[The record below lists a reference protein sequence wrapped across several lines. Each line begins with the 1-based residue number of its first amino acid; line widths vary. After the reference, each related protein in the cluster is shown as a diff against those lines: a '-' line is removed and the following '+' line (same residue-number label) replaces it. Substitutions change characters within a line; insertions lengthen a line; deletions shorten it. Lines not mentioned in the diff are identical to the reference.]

1 METVF
6 DIETDG
12 LLDVLTKIHVMSWS
26 NDMGEVKH
34 THDYDEMRY
43 VLLNSE
49 TLVGHNIIRF
59 DIPAVEKLLGIKVK
73 ARLIDT
79 LALSWYINHG
89 RMKHGLEGY
98 GEEYGVPKPV
108 IKDWNT
114 LTPQEYAHRCDEDVK
129 INNRLWRDLDLKLN
143 KLYRDAP
150 EDKNRLIDYL
160 SFKLDCARE
169 QEELQWKLD
178 VPKAQAAY
186 DEISRLKEEKVEQ
199 LADAMPKRVLTKTVK
214 QPKRDRYKKDGNL
227 SSDWENWFGLCKQ
240 YRQPD
245 TTLDFVVEKGRERG
259 NPNSNDQVK
268 DWLYSLGW
276 KPVTYKFTRNKVTGN
291 EKRIEQ
297 VRKGSELCQSVRDLS
312 SVDAAVDLLD
322 GLTVLTHRAGILK
335 GFLEGHTDG
344 YLQAGVA
351 GLTNTFRFKHFKPLV
366 NLPSVDK
373 PYGDVIRGCLI
384 APEGYMLCG
393 ADMTSL
399 EDTTKRH
406 YMKPLDPDYVNE
418 MSREGFD
425 PHLDLAKYYYESVLV
440 STIEEEERKLK
451 GILTAGK
458 KSPSLVNILA
468 SLRASLKS
476 YNDGEVDLKK
486 LRKSYKVVNY
496 SATYGVG
503 AAKLARETGMSERD
517 AKSLLKAF
525 WSRNWAIEKVA
536 SAAKTREVLEG
547 MWLKNPV
554 SGFWHSLR
562 SEKDRFSTLN
572 QSTGVFCFDTWVALC
587 RENGIKCVGQFHDEV
602 IALVKKG
609 DEGNVESIM
618 HDAAIKLN
626 QKVKLNVPLGT
637 DVQFGNTYA
646 DIH

>member
-1 METVF
+1 MTTVF

-12 LLDVLTKIHVMSWS
+12 LLDQMTKIHVLSYS
-26 NDMGEVKH
+26 DDNKTVIH
-34 THDYDEMRY
+34 THDYDEMREFF
-43 VLLNSE
+43 LTRK
-49 TLVGHNIIRF
+49 TLVGHNIVRF
-59 DIPAVEKLLGIKVK
+59 DIPAVEKLLGIKVE

-79 LALSWYINHG
+79 LALSWYIHHD
-89 RMKHGLEGY
+89 RLKHGLEGY

-114 LTPQEYAHRCDEDVK
+114 LTPEEYAHRCNEDVK
-129 INNRLWRDLDLKLN
+129 INNRLYLLLNMKLN
-143 KLYRDAP
+143 KLYDN
-150 EDKNRLIDYL
+150 ENHKNRLIDYL
-160 SFKLDCARE
+160 TFKLDCARE

-178 VPKAQAAY
+178 VPKAQEAY

-199 LADAMPKRVLTKTVK
+199 LAEAMPKRMLTRMVT
-214 QPKRDRYKKDGNL
+214 QPKVMHKKDGEL
-227 SSDWENWFGLCKQ
+227 SSHGEKWVALCKEYKQ
-240 YRQPD
+240 SI
-245 TTLDFVVEKGRERG
+245 TSIGFKINTGEERG

-276 KPVTYKFTRNKVTGN
+276 KPRTFKFVRDKKTGD
-291 EKRIEQ
+291 ERQIEQ
-297 VRKGSELCQSVRDLS
+297 VRKGSELCS
-312 SVDAAVDLLD
+312 SVVDLASVDPAVDLLD

-335 GFLEGHTDG
+335 SFLECHKDG

-373 PYGDVIRGCLI
+373 PYGDVIRGCLTC
-384 APEGYMLCG
+384 PDGYVLAG

-406 YMKPLDPDYVNE
+406 YMKPLDPDYVEE

-425 PHLDLAKYYYESVLV
+425 PHLDLALHAGVINQDDIDKHNSG
-440 STIEEEERKLK
+440 ER
-451 GILTAGK
+451 
-458 KSPSLVNILA
+458 
-468 SLRASLKS
+468 SLKA
-476 YNDGEVDLKK
+476 
-486 LRKSYKVVNY
+486 LRKNYKVVNY

-503 AAKLARETGMSERD
+503 APKLARETGMSKGE
-517 AKSLLKAF
+517 AKTLLDAF

-536 SAAKTREVLEG
+536 STVRVREVMDG
-547 MWLKNPV
+547 MWLLNPV

-562 SEKDRFSTLN
+562 SDKDRFSTLN
-572 QSTGVFCFDTWVALC
+572 QSTGVFCFDTWVAIC
-587 RENGIKCVGQFHDEV
+587 RKNGIKAVGQFHDEI

-609 DEGNVESIM
+609 DEGKVENLM
-618 HDAAIKLN
+618 HEAAIMLN
-626 QKVKLNVPLGT
+626 DKVKLNVPLGT

>member
-1 METVF
+1 MTTVF

-12 LLDVLTKIHVMSWS
+12 LLDQMTKIHVLSYS
-26 NDMGEVKH
+26 DDNKTVIH
-34 THDYDEMRY
+34 THDYDEMREFF
-43 VLLNSE
+43 LTRK
-49 TLVGHNIIRF
+49 TLVGHNIVRF
-59 DIPAVEKLLGIKVK
+59 DIPAVEKLLGIKVE

-79 LALSWYINHG
+79 LALSWYIHHD
-89 RMKHGLEGY
+89 RLKHGLEGY

-114 LTPQEYAHRCDEDVK
+114 LTPEEYAHRCNEDVK
-129 INNRLWRDLDLKLN
+129 INNRLYLLLNMKLN
-143 KLYRDAP
+143 KLYDN
-150 EDKNRLIDYL
+150 ENHKNRLIDYL
-160 SFKLDCARE
+160 TFKLDCARE

-178 VPKAQAAY
+178 VPKAQEAY

-199 LADAMPKRVLTKTVK
+199 LAEAMPKRMLTRMVT
-214 QPKRDRYKKDGNL
+214 QPKVMHKKDGEL
-227 SSDWENWFGLCKQ
+227 SSHGEKWVALCKEYKQ
-240 YRQPD
+240 SI
-245 TTLDFVVEKGRERG
+245 TSIGFKINTGEERG

-276 KPVTYKFTRNKVTGN
+276 KPRTFKFVRDKKTGD
-291 EKRIEQ
+291 ERQIEQ
-297 VRKGSELCQSVRDLS
+297 VRKGSELCS
-312 SVDAAVDLLD
+312 SVVDLAFVDPAVDLLD

-335 GFLEGHTDG
+335 SFLECHKDG

-373 PYGDVIRGCLI
+373 PYGDVIRGCLTC
-384 APEGYMLCG
+384 PDGYVLAG

-406 YMKPLDPDYVNE
+406 YMKPLDPDYVEE

-425 PHLDLAKYYYESVLV
+425 PHLDLALHAGVINQDDIDKHNSG
-440 STIEEEERKLK
+440 ER
-451 GILTAGK
+451 
-458 KSPSLVNILA
+458 
-468 SLRASLKS
+468 SLKA
-476 YNDGEVDLKK
+476 
-486 LRKSYKVVNY
+486 LRKNYKVVNY

-503 AAKLARETGMSERD
+503 APKLARETGMSKGE
-517 AKSLLKAF
+517 AKTLLDAF

-536 SAAKTREVLEG
+536 STVRVREVMDG
-547 MWLKNPV
+547 MWLLNPV

-562 SEKDRFSTLN
+562 SDKDRFSTLN
-572 QSTGVFCFDTWVALC
+572 QSTGVFCFDTWVAIC
-587 RENGIKCVGQFHDEV
+587 RKNGIKAVGQFHDEI

-609 DEGNVESIM
+609 DEGKVENLM
-618 HDAAIKLN
+618 HEAAIMLN
-626 QKVKLNVPLGT
+626 DKVKLNVPLGT

>member
-1 METVF
+1 MTTVF

-49 TLVGHNIIRF
+49 TLIGHNIIRF
-59 DIPAVEKLLGIKVK
+59 DIPAVERVLDIKVT
-73 ARLIDT
+73 ARPIDT
-79 LALSWYINHG
+79 LALSWYLNHG

-98 GEEYGVPKPV
+98 GEEYGVLKPV
-108 IKDWNT
+108 IKDWDN
-114 LTPQEYAHRCDEDVK
+114 LTPQEYAHRCNEDVK

-143 KLYRDAP
+143 SLYKDAE
-150 EDKNRLIDYL
+150 EDKERLVDYL
-160 SFKLDCARE
+160 TFKLDCARE
-169 QEELQWKLD
+169 QEDLQWKLD

-199 LADAMPKRVLTKTVK
+199 LAEAMPKRTLTRIANRPKVMHKNNGELSSNGEKWKVLCRQYK
-214 QPKRDRYKKDGNL
+214 QP
-227 SSDWENWFGLCKQ
+227 E
-240 YRQPD
+240 
-245 TTLDFVVEKGRERG
+245 TTLKFVVKTGQERG

-276 KPVTYKFTRNKVTGN
+276 KPSTYKFTRHKVTGE
-291 EKRIEQ
+291 EKMIAQ

-312 SVDAAVDLLD
+312 SNDAAVDLLD

-373 PYGDVIRGCLI
+373 PYGDVIRGCLV
-384 APEGYMLCG
+384 APEGYVLAG

-425 PHLDLAKYYYESVLV
+425 PHLDLALHAGVITQDDIDRHNSG
-440 STIEEEERKLK
+440 ER
-451 GILTAGK
+451 
-458 KSPSLVNILA
+458 
-468 SLRASLKS
+468 SLKS
-476 YNDGEVDLKK
+476 
-486 LRKSYKVVNY
+486 LRKNYKVVNY

-503 AAKLARETGMSERD
+503 AAKLARETGMTNKE
-517 AKSLLKAF
+517 AKVLLEAF
-525 WSRNWAIEKVA
+525 WSRNHAIEKVA
-536 SAAKTREVLEG
+536 KSLRTRELFGG

-554 SGFWHSLR
+554 SGFWYSLR

-572 QSTGVFCFDTWVALC
+572 QSTGVFCFDTWVSLC
-587 RENGIKCVGQFHDEV
+587 RSKGIKCIGQFHDEV
-602 IALVKKG
+602 IALVERGK
-609 DEGNVESIM
+609 EGHVEEIM
-618 HDAAIKLN
+618 HEAAIKLN
-626 QKVKLNVPLGT
+626 EKVKLNVPLGT

>member
-1 METVF
+1 MTTVF

-12 LLDVLTKIHVMSWS
+12 LLDVMTKIHVLSWS

-59 DIPAVEKLLGIKVK
+59 DIPAVEKLLDIKVT
-73 ARLIDT
+73 ARLVDT
-79 LALSWYINHG
+79 LALSWYLNHQ
-89 RMKHGLEGY
+89 RPKHGLEGY
-98 GEEYGVPKPV
+98 GEDYGVPKPV

-114 LTPQEYAHRCDEDVK
+114 LTPEEYAHRCDEDVK
-129 INNRLWRDLDLKLN
+129 INNRLWRDLDMKLN
-143 KLYRDAP
+143 KLYQDPA
-150 EDKNRLIDYL
+150 DKAKLVDYL
-160 SFKLDCARE
+160 TFKLDCARE
-169 QEELQWKLD
+169 QEELRWKLD
-178 VPKAQAAY
+178 VDKAQVAY
-186 DEISRLKEEKVEQ
+186 DEIMALKTEKVEQ
-199 LADAMPKRVLTKTVK
+199 LADAMPKKVLTRVAT
-214 QPKRDRYKKDGNL
+214 QPKVMHKKDGEL
-227 SSDWENWFGLCKQ
+227 SSHGQKWTELCADNKM
-240 YRQPD
+240 PISAKS
-245 TTLDFVVEKGRERG
+245 FVVKTGEERG

-276 KPVTYKFTRNKVTGN
+276 KPRTYKFVRDKKTGD
-291 EKRIEQ
+291 ERQIEQ
-297 VRKGSELCQSVRDLS
+297 VRKGSELCKSVTDLA

-335 GFLEGHTDG
+335 SFLECHKDG
-344 YLQAGVA
+344 WLQAGVA

-373 PYGDVIRGCLI
+373 PYGDVIRGCLKC
-384 APEGYMLCG
+384 PDGYVLAG

-406 YMKPLDPDYVNE
+406 YMKPLDPDYVEE

-425 PHLDLAKYYYESVLV
+425 PHLDLALHAGVITQDDIDKHNSG
-440 STIEEEERKLK
+440 ER
-451 GILTAGK
+451 
-458 KSPSLVNILA
+458 
-468 SLRASLKS
+468 SLKS
-476 YNDGEVDLKK
+476 
-486 LRKSYKVVNY
+486 LRKNYKVVNY

-503 AAKLARETGMSERD
+503 APKLARETGMTPAE
-517 AKSLLKAF
+517 AKTLLNAF

-536 SAAKTREVLEG
+536 SRLQTRELFGG

-562 SEKDRFSTLN
+562 SDKDRFSTLN
-572 QSTGVFCFDTWVALC
+572 QSTGVYCFDQWVKEC
-587 RENGIKCVGQFHDEV
+587 RGMGLQTIGQFHDEIIV
-602 IALVKKG
+602 LTKEG
-609 DEGNVESIM
+609 DEDKAENIMQMSISNVNHEV
-618 HDAAIKLN
+618 D
-626 QKVKLNVPLGT
+626 LNVPLGT

>member
-1 METVF
+1 MTTVF

-12 LLDVLTKIHVMSWS
+12 LLNEMTKIHVLSYS
-26 NDMGEVKH
+26 DDGKTIHH
-34 THDYDEMRY
+34 THDYDEMR
-43 VLLNSE
+43 E
-49 TLVGHNIIRF
+49 FFATRKTIAGHNIVRF
-59 DIPAVEKLLGIKVK
+59 DAPAVEKILGIKIE
-73 ARLIDT
+73 ARMIDT
-79 LALSWYINHG
+79 LALSWYINHT

-114 LTPQEYAHRCDEDVK
+114 LTPQEYAHRCDEDVR
-129 INNRLWRDLDLKLN
+129 INVRLLRDLDIKLN
-143 KLYRDAP
+143 KLYRDTP
-150 EDKNRLIDYL
+150 EDKDRLIDYL

-169 QEELQWKLD
+169 QETLRWKLD
-178 VPKAQAAY
+178 VPKAQEAY
-186 DEISRLKEEKVEQ
+186 DQISQLKEEKVEQ
-199 LADAMPKRVLTKTVK
+199 LADAMPKRILERMAT
-214 QPKRDRYKKDGNL
+214 QPKVMHKKDGEL
-227 SSDWENWFGLCKQ
+227 SSHGEKWIALCKEYKQ
-240 YRQPD
+240 SV
-245 TTLDFVVEKGRERG
+245 TTIGFKVKTGEERG

-268 DWLYSLGW
+268 DWLRSLGW
-276 KPVTYKFTRNKVTGN
+276 EPRTYKFVRDKKSGDTRQ
-291 EKRIEQ
+291 IEQ
-297 VRKGSELCQSVRDLS
+297 VRKGSDLCSSVRKLS
-312 SVDAAVDLLD
+312 AVDPAVDLLD

-335 GFLEGHTDG
+335 SFLEGHTDG
-344 YLQAGVA
+344 YLQAGVS

-384 APEGYMLCG
+384 APEGYVLCG

-406 YMKPLDPDYVNE
+406 YMKPLDPDYVQE

-425 PHLDLAKYYYESVLV
+425 PHLDLALHAGVIKQGDIDMHNSG
-440 STIEEEERKLK
+440 ER
-451 GILTAGK
+451 
-458 KSPSLVNILA
+458 
-468 SLRASLKS
+468 SLK
-476 YNDGEVDLKK
+476 E
-486 LRKSYKVVNY
+486 LRKNYKVVNY
-496 SATYGVG
+496 SATYGIG
-503 AAKLARETGMSERD
+503 AAALARGTGMSKK
-517 AKSLLKAF
+517 ASQTLLDAF

-536 SAAKTREVLEG
+536 SGAKTKEVLEG

-562 SEKDRFSTLN
+562 SDKDRFSTLN
-572 QSTGVFCFDTWVALC
+572 QSTGVFCFDTWVSLC
-587 RENGIKCVGQFHDEV
+587 RNEGVKCVGQFHDEV

-609 DEGNVESIM
+609 DEATVEKIM

-646 DIH
+646 EIH